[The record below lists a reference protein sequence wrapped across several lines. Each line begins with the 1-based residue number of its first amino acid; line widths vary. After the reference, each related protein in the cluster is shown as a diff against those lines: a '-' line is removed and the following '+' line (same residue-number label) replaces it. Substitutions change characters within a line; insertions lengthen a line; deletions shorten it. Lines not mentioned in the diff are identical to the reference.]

1 MAYGIRIRME
11 DGRYKDIS
19 NTELSPILLMDGWD
33 GQRYGLMGE
42 ILGSALNTEPN
53 LRLNLI
59 SYAMV
64 RMKRE
69 GYPSRRNQ
77 FMSLSE
83 AMQYMFKDS
92 ITIAPHFAYT
102 VLARPPLNGTG
113 AGGVG
118 IRIDGRS
125 VFNAGVDKAF
135 IPSKVDYKRVMDLKS
150 GLFDPAQIS
159 PELTPF
165 NALYFFHS
173 EDGSYVW
180 PRIQNGYYLSSGDGT
195 YAYKKGVDLM
205 IETVGKPTGRFKV
218 VVIKIRFAEM
228 VDYLTE
234 IEQYKY
240 ASEHGLEIG
249 NRKAGLLLR
258 DQWERVTYVSG
269 VDVLYKIRTLN
280 ANTLAS
286 GGKMIP
292 DIKHPMYSPSVVGFV
307 GPYSHAIPLFIVNT
321 ANGSGVALKNNSYTL
336 RDVLMPAFSGT
347 SLVYGEEGEL
357 GGVCL
362 TKDPL
367 IVLDADDYFE

>member
-1 MAYGIRIRME
+1 MAHGIRIRME

-19 NTELSPILLMDGWD
+19 NTELAPVLLMDGWD
-33 GQRYGLMGE
+33 GQRYGLMDE
-42 ILGSALNTEPN
+42 ILGPVLSTEPN

-64 RMKRE
+64 RMKRD

-83 AMQYMFKDS
+83 ATQYMFKDS

-102 VLARPPLNGTG
+102 ILARPPLNGTE

-118 IRIDGRS
+118 IRIDGKS

-135 IPSKVDYKRVMDLKS
+135 IPSKVDYKRVLDLKS
-150 GLFDPAQIS
+150 GVFDPAQIS

-180 PRIQNGYYLSSGDGT
+180 PRIQNGYYLSSGDGR

-205 IETVGKPTGRFKV
+205 VETAGKPTGRFNV

-228 VDYLTE
+228 VDYQAELD
-234 IEQYKY
+234 QYKY
-240 ASEHGLEIG
+240 AYEHGLEIG
-249 NRKAGLLLR
+249 NKKAGLLLR
-258 DQWERVTYVSG
+258 DQWGRVTYVSG
-269 VDVLYKIRTLN
+269 VDVLYKIRELNVRTL
-280 ANTLAS
+280 S
-286 GGKMIP
+286 MGGSVVP
-292 DIKHPMYSPSVVGFV
+292 GIKRPMYSPSVVGFV
-307 GPYSHAIPLFIVNT
+307 GPYSYAIPLFIVNT
-321 ANGSGVALKNNSYTL
+321 ADGTGVALKNNAYSL
-336 RDVLMPAFSGT
+336 RTVLMPAFSGT
-347 SLVYGEEGEL
+347 SLIYGEEGEL
-357 GGVCL
+357 EGIYL

-367 IVLDADDYFE
+367 IILDADDYF